1 VLITALSVRFEK
13 IMNRLLRS
21 ALICAFFCIQAFVV
35 CSQSSAQSLTIT
47 KGTTVVPKFNSQVIQ
62 TKFNVWTGIKNIV
75 LIEQNGNSQIT
86 LNGSE
91 DWRGVPL
98 MSEFQFNKM
107 ERKKE
112 YAEIKLKN
120 DRAELK
126 LRFGNSVKD
135 LEKAFQE
142 IAFVGTISA
151 FEKSD
156 YFKKEVVDV
165 LFPKVFR
172 GSLSKLDSNTQMEL
186 MRSVGYD
193 IDAIGNTDY
202 KDEQYLAIRVPVGI
216 EYNTLRVNQ
225 AERTSQVVEQK
236 ILAQLRAMY
245 KKIGKLKGLKGFKV
259 SAKVGYRNF
268 LERFSATQ
276 YDDLEIYAPLEE
288 IAKFDDADI
297 TSQELIDKSV
307 VLINGNRVRVS
318 LTQFS
323 S

>member
-1 VLITALSVRFEK
+1 
-13 IMNRLLRS
+13 MLLRL
-21 ALICAFFCIQAFVV
+21 ALVCAFLCVQALVIY
-35 CSQSSAQSLTIT
+35 SQSPAQTLTIT
-47 KGTTVVPKFNSQVIQ
+47 KGTTVVPKFNSQVIN
-62 TKFNVWTGIKNIV
+62 TKSNFWGIKNIV
-75 LIEQNGNSQIT
+75 QIEQNGNGQIT

-91 DWRGVPL
+91 DWKGIPI
-98 MSEFQFNKM
+98 MSEFQFDKM

-112 YAEIKLKN
+112 YTEIKLKN
-120 DRAELK
+120 DRAELQ
-126 LRFGNSVKD
+126 LRFGNTVKD

-142 IAFVGTISA
+142 VVFVGTVSA

-156 YFKKEVVDV
+156 YFKKEVIDV

-172 GSLSKLDSNTQMEL
+172 GSLSNLDSKTQIEL

-193 IDAIGNTDY
+193 IDSIGSSEY
-202 KDEQYLAIRVPVGI
+202 KGEQYLAMRVSIGV

-236 ILAQLRAMY
+236 ILSQLRAIY
-245 KKIGKLKGLKGFKV
+245 KKIGKLEGLKGIKV
-259 SAKVGYRNF
+259 STKIGYRNF
-268 LERFSATQ
+268 GERFSATQ
-276 YDDLEIYAPLEE
+276 YDDLELYAPLEE
-288 IAKFDDADI
+288 IAKFDEAEI